1 MKNLVIIDTTSLIWT
16 ACTTLREDVDNYK
29 LCRSNFNCWFENI
42 LEDTEAGYYI
52 AFTDKGN
59 FRKDILVGH
68 KADREADRPKFIK
81 PLMEDA
87 IEEWG
92 IQAHSKLESD
102 DLCLIN
108 HNHYKDKFN
117 ITIASPDSD
126 LRQYPATFFNYKKKR
141 KESNPE
147 WQTINEE
154 EAKLNLW
161 TTILMGGH
169 NGLKGLSGCGEQTA
183 KQYLVYFKPEQ
194 FPFAVL
200 SAYIKG
206 IDKAKYPGTRNIKG
220 YGEYKGLIEFNN
232 NYLSEKLLTTIEEVE
247 QVLPNNKEQ
256 VIYEP
261 IKIESGITEW

>member
-1 MKNLVIIDTTSLIWT
+1 MNRLVIIDTTPLIWI
-16 ACTTLREDVDNYK
+16 ACTTLNNPDDYETARN
-29 LCRSNFNCWFENI
+29 NFNNWFTNI
-42 LEDTEAGYYI
+42 LIDTKADYYL

-59 FRKDILVGH
+59 FRKDLLSGH
-68 KADREADRPKFIK
+68 KSDRTAKRPKFIK

-87 IEEWG
+87 IEEWN

-161 TTILMGGH
+161 STILMGGH

-232 NYLSEKLLTTIEEVE
+232 NYLSEKLLTTVEEVE
-247 QVLPNNKEQ
+247 QVLPNKEQ
-256 VIYEP
+256 IIYEP